1 MPLGLTVTLVNFGI
15 IVLVF
20 LCGRL
25 IDAAAE
31 RHDARK
37 D

>member
-1 MPLGLTVTLVNFGI
+1 MPIGFTVAIVNFGI

-20 LCGRL
+20 LCGAL
-25 IDAAAE
+25 IDAAADRSE
-31 RHDARK
+31 SRK

>member
-1 MPLGLTVTLVNFGI
+1 MPIGFVVAIVNVGI

-20 LCGRL
+20 VCGTL
-25 IDAAAE
+25 IDAAADRSE
-31 RHDARK
+31 PRK